1 MVYPFVNSRSL
12 STVPIQLSSPL
23 VEPVKCAQ
31 PGCIQKREMPSISR
45 RVRSFP
51 TLALSKSGYGS
62 KFATSSQPM
71 YKLPCSIYGSTI
83 HDPPE
88 FVKFWIVSFL
98 HGSVGRGFEQGHWLP
113 PVPCA
118 GQEKIPVSQKM
129 AAYSKRSCMSLRE
142 RTGRSVI

>member
-1 MVYPFVNSRSL
+1 
-12 STVPIQLSSPL
+12 
-23 VEPVKCAQ
+23 
-31 PGCIQKREMPSISR
+31 
-45 RVRSFP
+45 
-51 TLALSKSGYGS
+51 
-62 KFATSSQPM
+62 M

-83 HDPPE
+83 HDPLE

-113 PVPCA
+113 LVSRA